1 MGERKKVEESFCLRL
16 ERREEKEEDTMLC
29 WNIQRKRLLT
39 QVKAPRGLILV
50 FIRHHTKKREEHK
63 NTRKLIRAPE
73 NMVVADEGA
82 HMEVDMEVDKVA
94 DRANK
99 LNTG

>member
-1 MGERKKVEESFCLRL
+1 M
-16 ERREEKEEDTMLC
+16 
-29 WNIQRKRLLT
+29 
-39 QVKAPRGLILV
+39 
-50 FIRHHTKKREEHK
+50 FIRHHTKKRGEEHK

>member
-1 MGERKKVEESFCLRL
+1 M
-16 ERREEKEEDTMLC
+16 
-29 WNIQRKRLLT
+29 
-39 QVKAPRGLILV
+39 
-50 FIRHHTKKREEHK
+50 FIRHHTKKREEHR

>member
-1 MGERKKVEESFCLRL
+1 M
-16 ERREEKEEDTMLC
+16 
-29 WNIQRKRLLT
+29 LT

-73 NMVVADEGA
+73 NTVVADEGT
-82 HMEVDMEVDKVA
+82 HMEVDKVA
-94 DRANK
+94 DRANT

>member
-1 MGERKKVEESFCLRL
+1 M
-16 ERREEKEEDTMLC
+16 
-29 WNIQRKRLLT
+29 LT

-50 FIRHHTKKREEHK
+50 FIRHHTKKRGEEHK
-63 NTRKLIRAPE
+63 NTRKLTRAPE